1 MSWAVV
7 NGIIKVA
14 SGLREHGGAMGVTTR
29 RLDAVGRYRIP
40 QVCETDILEA
50 HLAVLAPVD
59 ENIGRLH
66 I

>member
-1 MSWAVV
+1 
-7 NGIIKVA
+7 
-14 SGLREHGGAMGVTTR
+14 MGVTTR

-59 ENIGRLH
+59 EDIGGLY
-66 I
+66 IWS